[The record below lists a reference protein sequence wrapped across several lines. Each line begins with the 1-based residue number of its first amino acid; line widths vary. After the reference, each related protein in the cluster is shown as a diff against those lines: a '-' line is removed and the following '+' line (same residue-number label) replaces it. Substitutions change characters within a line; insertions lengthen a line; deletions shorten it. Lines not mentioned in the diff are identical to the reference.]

1 MTYIPSITVPLRAL
15 SVSDNAEMTDKRA
28 RPETTPVGNLSEV
41 HLKPVIGYQV
51 AQASVV
57 TSRIYDVAVGNKSGL
72 HRLEYTILMLVQDNP
87 DCTSSSLARA
97 LNISAPNMALW
108 LERVTG
114 KGLIDRVPSTA
125 DRRSNHLRLTR
136 LGEQTVARATDAIL
150 RAEAA
155 TLSALSFGERAI
167 LTELLHK
174 VAACRGA
181 IEAAPPD

>member
-1 MTYIPSITVPLRAL
+1 MENLRMA
-15 SVSDNAEMTDKRA
+15 NKHA
-28 RPETTPVGNLSEV
+28 RSETTPGGNLSEV
-41 HLKPVIGYQV
+41 HLKPVLGYQV

-57 TSRIYDVAVGNKSGL
+57 TGRIYDVAVGNKTGL
-72 HRLEYTILMLVQDNP
+72 HRLEYTVLMLVQDNP
-87 DCTSSSLARA
+87 GCTSSSLARA

-108 LERVTG
+108 LERVNG

-136 LGEQTVARATDAIL
+136 LGEETVTQATQAIL
-150 RAEAA
+150 EAEAA

-174 VAACRGA
+174 VAGCRSA
-181 IEAAPPD
+181 IDAHPSD